1 MNDDARSEV
10 PAWWETLTFTHGPET
25 EWFARS
31 VFAEACRAG
40 KTIYWSCSPARGA
53 LEPLHQRLM
62 TAGFR
67 LVLEHR
73 DRPRE
78 RRGKEQLHRV
88 YVRAEGDSL
97 AVVNREG
104 AAVTCS
110 TASFDKA
117 LAERLAEP
125 VPRAPHRRARRRAPH
140 QLRSPRT

>member
-1 MNDDARSEV
+1 MNDEARPAA
-10 PAWWETLTFTHGPET
+10 PAWWETLAFTHGPET

-31 VFAEACRAG
+31 VFREACRAD
-40 KTIYWSCSPARGA
+40 KTIYWRCAPTRHSVEELDR
-53 LEPLHQRLM
+53 RLVA
-62 TAGFR
+62 AGFR
-67 LVLEHR
+67 PVLEHR
-73 DRPRE
+73 DQPRE

-88 YVRAEGDSL
+88 YVRAEGDGL

-125 VPRAPHRRARRRAPH
+125 ALRAGSRGARRHA
-140 QLRSPRT
+140 S